1 MKIEEKVNKVE
12 TLFNKQKKVFSEL
25 NTENFLES
33 MIKIRSLELQKDII
47 IAIPTTKKPL
57 N

>member
-12 TLFNKQKKVFSEL
+12 TLFNKQKKILSEL

-33 MIKIRSLELQKDII
+33 LIKIRILEVQKHIVI
-47 IAIPTTKKPL
+47 SIPTKKPL